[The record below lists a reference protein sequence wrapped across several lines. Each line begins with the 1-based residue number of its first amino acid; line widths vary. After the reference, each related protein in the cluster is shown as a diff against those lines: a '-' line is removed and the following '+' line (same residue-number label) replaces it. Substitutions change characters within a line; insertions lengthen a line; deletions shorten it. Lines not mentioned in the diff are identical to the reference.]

1 MRREIDRREF
11 IAAAAA
17 AGAGTALGGAEG
29 GGGDSRIAG
38 GSEKPA
44 ILGGKPVRS
53 AGYGSWPVPTAAD
66 ERGVLE
72 ALRSGRWYR
81 SRSVEQ
87 FEETFARI
95 NGAKHCIAV
104 SSGTAAL
111 CASLGALGVGPGDE
125 VIVPPYTF
133 LATVSAV
140 LMHYA
145 LPIFVDVD
153 RRTFLMDPDKLDA
166 AITERTAAI
175 IPVHIG
181 GAPCDMK
188 RILTVAR
195 NRNIPVIEDACQAH
209 LAAVENRPVGTWG
222 AAGCFSFQVSKNLP
236 SGEGGAILTDDPQ
249 MADACYAF
257 HNCGRKRPGGRSEY
271 RLGRNSNFRMTE
283 FQGALL
289 LSQLEGVE
297 ARARTRS
304 ENAAYLDRLLRDIPG
319 IVPAQACDGAT
330 RNAYHMYMF
339 RYQSDAFDGLP
350 RNKFVR
356 ALRAEGIPCSTGYER
371 LNEAPFLRDA
381 LHSRH
386 YVRIYGRE
394 TIDAWAERNR
404 CPENDQLC
412 NEAVLLMQNL
422 LLGPRSDMEEIAAAV
437 RKIRAHAAAL
447 AKV

>member
-1 MRREIDRREF
+1 MRRAIDRREF

-17 AGAGTALGGAEG
+17 AGAGAALSGTEG
-29 GGGDSRIAG
+29 VSGE
-38 GSEKPA
+38 SEKPA

-53 AGYGSWPVPTAAD
+53 AGYRSWPVPTAAD
-66 ERGVLE
+66 ERGVLD

-81 SRSVEQ
+81 GRSVEE
-87 FEETFARI
+87 FEAAFARI
-95 NGAKHCIAV
+95 NGAKHCVAV

-145 LPIFVDVD
+145 LPVFVDVD
-153 RRTFLMDPDKLDA
+153 RRTFLMDPDKLEA
-166 AITERTAAI
+166 AVTERTAAI

-181 GAPCDMK
+181 GAPCDLK
-188 RILTVAR
+188 RIITVAQK
-195 NRNIPVIEDACQAH
+195 RNIPLIEDACQAH

-257 HNCGRKRPGGRSEY
+257 HNCGRKRPGGRGEY

-289 LSQLEGVE
+289 LSQLDGIE

-304 ENAAYLDRLLRDIPG
+304 DNAAYLDRLLREIPG
-319 IVPAQACDGAT
+319 IMPAQACDGAT
-330 RNAYHMYMF
+330 RNAYHIYMF
-339 RYQSDAFDGLP
+339 RYHSEAFDGLP

-356 ALRAEGIPCSTGYER
+356 ALRAEGIPCSTGYEP
-371 LNEAPFLRDA
+371 LNKALFLRDA
-381 LHSRH
+381 LQSRH

-394 TIDAWAERNR
+394 TIDSWAERNR

-412 NEAVLLMQNL
+412 SEAVWLMQNL
-422 LLGPRSDMEEIAAAV
+422 LLGPRSDMDEIAAAV
-437 RKIRAHAAAL
+437 RKIRAHAAEL
-447 AKV
+447 AKA